1 MQAILAGVL
10 SLGNVTFDPQESNG
24 SLKVSESS
32 QGWLKIAA
40 VSHGFPIYPSDCPY
54 VTAIGTQRNNSQVL
68 FLVCLGLVS
77 CIWRYEV
84 NKACVI

>member
-10 SLGNVTFDPQESNG
+10 SLGNVTFEPQESDG

-32 QGWLKIAA
+32 QGWLKAAA
-40 VSHGFPIYPSDCPY
+40 VSHSFPVCP
-54 VTAIGTQRNNSQVL
+54 VIALVFTAIDTQRNDSQVL

-77 CIWRYEV
+77 CIWRYYTCLV
-84 NKACVI
+84 DFI